1 MKKAERAV
9 RDILKT
15 IEILKLPVSDKK
27 KEILLKE
34 AFKRWYNKYPEH
46 TDWKFKLGFQFAAL
60 KNLCKA
66 ALKHPLRKK

>member
-1 MKKAERAV
+1 MKRAERAF
-9 RDILKT
+9 RDLFKT
-15 IEILKLPVSDKK
+15 IDILKLPTSDKK

-46 TDWKFKLGFQFAAL
+46 PDWKFKLDFQFAAL

-66 ALKHPLRKK
+66 TLKHPLRKK

>member
-27 KEILLKE
+27 KGILLKE
-34 AFKRWYNKYPEH
+34 AFKRWYDKYPEH
-46 TDWKFKLGFQFAAL
+46 SNWKFKLDFQFAAL
-60 KNLCKA
+60 KHLCKTI
-66 ALKHPLRKK
+66 LKHPLRKK